1 MNVFDQH
8 YSGITLLK
16 RKDKEQKCFF
26 STVLCFHCLMTHEQK
41 TKDLK
46 SLKRCNKCY
55 AAISLGPHLKQEDIE
70 EQIKII
76 QNELHVWSNCRVL
89 NQSWIRKLNRRKRI
103 LDILLNKLE
112 NKCS

>member
-1 MNVFDQH
+1 MNIFDQQ
-8 YSGITLLK
+8 YTGITLLK

-46 SLKRCNKCY
+46 TIKRCSKCY
-55 AAISLGPHLKQEDIE
+55 AAISLGPHLKQKDIE
-70 EQIKII
+70 EQISII
-76 QNELHVWSNCRVL
+76 QNELRVWKDCRVL
-89 NQSWIRKLNRRKRI
+89 NQTWIRKLNRRKRI